1 LTQKGKGVDEH
12 LANKGKM
19 DAQLQETQKREA
31 MNRKRIMELEAQL
44 RDKAKDSANKLQLM
58 VLKEKNKIQDV
69 KLKEFQSLIQN
80 QDFKIN
86 VLSSK
91 LAIYKHRNDKING
104 KEDSGEGE
112 DGLDA
117 GDYAAMQKSY
127 QNSSNEAQRSQHPK
141 FKSVNDFVDV
151 DVE

>member
-1 LTQKGKGVDEH
+1 MGKKQNQTPESDS
-12 LANKGKM
+12 
-19 DAQLQETQKREA
+19 QLSGRYKEILQKRDA
-31 MNRKRIMELEAQL
+31 MARKRIMELEAQL

-104 KEDSGEGE
+104 KEDGDDGGEE
-112 DGLDA
+112 DFA
-117 GDYAAMQKSY
+117 NMPSMYKS
-127 QNSSNEAQRSQHPK
+127 QSSSNENQAPQHPK
-141 FKSVNDFVDV
+141 FKSVGDFVDV
-151 DVE
+151 E

>member
-1 LTQKGKGVDEH
+1 M
-12 LANKGKM
+12 ANKANLESK
-19 DAQLQETQKREA
+19 LQEAHKNEEAKQKRV
-31 MNRKRIMELEAQL
+31 MELEAQL
-44 RDKAKDSANKLQLM
+44 REQQKNGANKLQLM

-117 GDYAAMQKSY
+117 GDYAAMQKSSY
-127 QNSSNEAQRSQHPK
+127 QNSSTEAQRSQHPK